1 MTSSPQDGRPLHGWR
16 RGLLAAGLALAVG
29 LLFRATDQRRQK
41 GATPAPPP
49 PPATAMPAD
58 ASLGLPSIEAPPR
71 LLVLLPAAPAPGQP
85 DLVADLRAAAADRL
99 VVRAG
104 DADVA
109 RAMGFTALPGFVLY
123 DGTGQERRRFSG
135 PHALADLATELQ
147 PLGITI
153 DASGREGRRD

>member
-1 MTSSPQDGRPLHGWR
+1 MTSSPQDGKPLRGWR

-41 GATPAPPP
+41 GGAPVPPP
-49 PPATAMPAD
+49 PPAAAMPPD
-58 ASLGLPSIEAPPR
+58 ASLGLPSTKAPPR
-71 LLVLLPAAPAPGQP
+71 LLVLLPATPAPGQP
-85 DLVADLRAAAADRL
+85 GLVADLRAAAADRL
-99 VVRAG
+99 IVRAG

-109 RAMGFTALPGFVLY
+109 RAMGFTDLPGFVLY
-123 DGTGQERRRFSG
+123 DGTGQELRRFGG
-135 PHALADLATELQ
+135 PQALADLATELR